1 MHLLEHQGK
10 RLFSEVGI
18 PVPIGRVVRS
28 LEETKSIPWEFT
40 SPVAVKAQVRA
51 GGRGKA
57 GGVRFASAP
66 KELEEAA
73 QAILGASIKGYEVQE
88 LLIEEMLEVARE
100 LYMSLVPDSRN
111 GTVSFMFSSYGGVDV
126 EEIAKSDHAGLFQWT
141 IDDLSSVKEYELR
154 CWLRKTGLTGKIL
167 TDVASVAYKLC
178 RCFREKDLLL
188 AEINPLI
195 VTKEGNVVAA
205 DAKVEVDDNALYRHD
220 EFDVSADET
229 TDPYEQWARKI
240 GISYVQL
247 NGEIGII
254 ASGAGLAMNSMDLIE
269 SKGRK
274 ASNFLETGGG
284 ITEKLVAD
292 SMKLLLSNPSVHG
305 VLVNLYGGVNS
316 MMEAAKGIITGLTV
330 NEKRIPVVVKLLGN
344 QQEEAWSI
352 LEAARIPTVKTVSTE
367 DAVDLLLQIMGNR
380 ASVR

>member
-1 MHLLEHQGK
+1 MVEDRSVVDSEVKEMHLLEHQGK

-178 RCFREKDLLL
+178 RCFREKIFSRGVNLLL
-188 AEINPLI
+188 SQ
-195 VTKEGNVVAA
+195 KRNVVAA
-205 DAKVEVDDNALYRHD
+205 DAKVEVDDNAVGTMSSMCPRMRPPIHMN
-220 EFDVSADET
+220 
-229 TDPYEQWARKI
+229 
-240 GISYVQL
+240 
-247 NGEIGII
+247 NGR
-254 ASGAGLAMNSMDLIE
+254 
-269 SKGRK
+269 GR
-274 ASNFLETGGG
+274 
-284 ITEKLVAD
+284 
-292 SMKLLLSNPSVHG
+292 
-305 VLVNLYGGVNS
+305 
-316 MMEAAKGIITGLTV
+316 
-330 NEKRIPVVVKLLGN
+330 
-344 QQEEAWSI
+344 
-352 LEAARIPTVKTVSTE
+352 
-367 DAVDLLLQIMGNR
+367 
-380 ASVR
+380 